1 MTFSYGRVP
10 NVLGEY
16 LDGCGRAGS
25 AHVYASIQHH
35 QDFIKQ
41 YIPEGTPEPPTEKP
55 TTTTTKAVTTTAE
68 PTTAKPTTAKPT
80 TAEPTTAKPTT
91 AEPTT
96 AKPTGTK
103 PTTTTATTAK
113 PTEAPT
119 AKPTEPVNEFKTLT
133 NEIDASLS
141 TCTSQDNGISTSRII
156 DGTLTDV
163 RKWPFIVWVH
173 SNKASG
179 CGGTIIGNRWILTAA
194 HCTTDK
200 SHQAYAPELVDIY
213 LSGEP
218 FDPADENGQGQFLKR
233 TAYFSFNT
241 NEIFYRLSL
250 TFLFSQ
256 TRL

>member
-1 MTFSYGRVP
+1 M
-10 NVLGEY
+10 
-16 LDGCGRAGS
+16 DGCGRAGS

-68 PTTAKPTTAKPT
+68 PTSTKPTTAALTTAEPTTAEPTTAKPTTAKPTTAEPT

-96 AKPTGTK
+96 AKPTTAKLTNK
-103 PTTTTATTAK
+103 PSTTAAQATTAK

-133 NEIDASLS
+133 NEIDDSLT
-141 TCTSQDNGISTSRII
+141 TCTSQDNGISSGRII

-163 RKWPFIVWVH
+163 KKWPFIVWVH
-173 SNKASG
+173 SNKSSG

-194 HCTTDK
+194 HCTTDG
-200 SHQAYAPELVDIY
+200 SHQALAPGLVDIY

-218 FDPADENGQGQFLKR
+218 FDPADENGRG
-233 TAYFSFNT
+233 
-241 NEIFYRLSL
+241 
-250 TFLFSQ
+250 
-256 TRL
+256 